1 MEADISSMRSFS
13 GNFTQ
18 QEPIADSAIEAAVKV
33 LRSGRLHRYNVNL
46 GEIGETASLEREFAA
61 WQGRDFCLAVAS
73 GGQALQIALRAAGVR
88 RGEPVLT
95 NAFTLAPV
103 PGAVHAVGAQA
114 VLVETNEDLR
124 IDLDDLA
131 AKAARASARALLLS
145 KMRGH
150 VPDMDAVMAVAGRAG
165 LMVIEDCAH
174 TMGATWNSR
183 RSGNFGLA
191 GCFSTQTYKHINS
204 GEGGLLVSDDPRFMA
219 RATVLSG
226 SYMFYD
232 RHGAGPSQDCFETP
246 RYEMANLSARMDDLR
261 AAILRPQLVLL
272 EDSIKRWNQ
281 RYRALASALST
292 SPNIVLPNR
301 PDGEGM
307 VGSSLQFRVPGLDRK
322 GCERIVV
329 RSADRGVEIKW
340 FGRQEPAGFT
350 STHSAWRYLRAQSL
364 PRTDAVLAQLFDLRL
379 PLTFKTSDCTEI
391 GQILCEVIDSVTS

>member
-1 MEADISSMRSFS
+1 MRSFT

-18 QEPIADSAIEAAVKV
+18 QEPIPECAVEAAVKV
-33 LRSGRLHRYNVNL
+33 LRSGRLHRYNVL
-46 GEIGETASLEREFAA
+46 PGESGETSSLEREFAA
-61 WQGRDFCLAVAS
+61 WQGRDYCLAVAS
-73 GGQALQIALRAAGVR
+73 GGQAMQIALRAAGVQP
-88 RGEPVLT
+88 GEPVLT

-103 PGAVHAVGAQA
+103 PGAVHAAGAQA

-131 AKAARASARALLLS
+131 AKAARSSARALLLS

-150 VPDMDAVMAVAGRAG
+150 IPDMDGVMAAADSAG
-165 LMVIEDCAH
+165 LTVIEDCAH

-232 RHGAGPSQDCFETP
+232 RHGAGPGRDSFAEP
-246 RYEMANLSARMDDLR
+246 RYDMANLSARMDDLR
-261 AAILRPQLVLL
+261 AAVLRPQLALL
-272 EDSIKRWNQ
+272 EDNIKRWNR
-281 RYRALASALST
+281 RYQALASALSN
-292 SPNIVLPNR
+292 SPNVVLPNR
-301 PDGEGM
+301 PAGEGM
-307 VGSSLQFRVPGLDRK
+307 VGSSLQFRIPGLDRR
-322 GCERIVV
+322 GCERVLA

-340 FGRQEPAGFT
+340 FGRREPLGFT
-350 STHSAWRYLRAQSL
+350 SAHHAWRYLRAQPL

-379 PLTFKTSDCTEI
+379 PLTFKTADCAEI
-391 GQILCEVIDSVTS
+391 GLILCEAIDSETP